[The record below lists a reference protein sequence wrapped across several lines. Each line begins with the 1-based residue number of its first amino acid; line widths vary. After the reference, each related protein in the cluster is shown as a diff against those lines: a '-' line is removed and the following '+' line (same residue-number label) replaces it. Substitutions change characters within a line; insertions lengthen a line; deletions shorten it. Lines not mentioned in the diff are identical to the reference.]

1 VVSQRLAVANP
12 VSQKRG
18 TLVSGVVTGIRD
30 YGVFVDL
37 VAGATN
43 TNSNTPALLHVSQV
57 SAERATDLQALFTV
71 GETLQVV
78 VMDHDVA
85 TGRIALSTKCLE
97 LSPGDMLR
105 DKAGVQANASAN
117 LEK

>member
-1 VVSQRLAVANP
+1 
-12 VSQKRG
+12 
-18 TLVSGVVTGIRD
+18 VVTGIRD